1 MKNARTPRRTAP
13 NWFIPQ
19 LLFIAFI
26 AAIAGCGYH
35 FAAEGSGLPPQAKTI
50 YVEKFTNRSPYTGLD
65 DQFIRYMKDE
75 IAQHKRLELVDDPGQ
90 ADLLLSGQLYYV
102 SDVSTIAVATNAVSE
117 PIEYT
122 QTLDA
127 NAQLTDQHTKQVIW
141 RSTGLFANDTYA
153 TVANAVVTTSPE
165 FLQQN
170 LRAQDVANLPDIQL
184 AKTQS
189 DFSQK
194 QNLEGLAQTVYVSM
208 SEGF

>member
-13 NWFIPQ
+13 DWFIPQ

-50 YVEKFTNRSPYTGLD
+50 YVERFTNRSRYTGMD

-75 IAQHKRLELVDDPGQ
+75 IAQHKRLELVDDRGQ
-90 ADLLLSGQLYYV
+90 ADLVLSGELYY
-102 SDVSTIAVATNAVSE
+102 VSTIAVATNAVSE

-189 DFSQK
+189 DFSQQ